1 MPPSPLFVRD
11 AVAEDAEALSA
22 VGTDSF
28 LAAYGDTGDPQA
40 IAEHVEMLFAPRNI
54 VAEMATAEADYKI
67 AMIGNSATGLMKLR
81 SGNVPDVLEPRRV
94 LELQQL
100 YVHSDYQGYGI
111 GRALI
116 DAAVRYARAHDYEA
130 IWLQAWSQADWAIPF
145 YERNLFRRVGEIPYH
160 MGEYVYED
168 WLMLREL

>member
-22 VGTDSF
+22 VGSDSF
-28 LAAYGDTGDPQA
+28 LAAYGDTGDPHA
-40 IAEHVEMLFAPRNI
+40 IAEHVEALFGPGNI
-54 VAEMATAEADYKI
+54 EAEMAKPECDYKI
-67 AMIGNSATGLMKLR
+67 AMIGSIATGLVKLR
-81 SGNVPDVLEPRRV
+81 SGNVPETLGARRV

-130 IWLQAWSQADWAIPF
+130 IWLQTWSQADWAIPF

-160 MGEYVYED
+160 LGDYVYED

>member
-1 MPPSPLFVRD
+1 MRRLTPLASAALALALAAPTV
-11 AVAEDAEALSA
+11 AAELPTEPMSAEDAAALSA

-40 IAEHVEMLFAPRNI
+40 IAEHVELLFAPRNI

-81 SGNVPDVLEPRRV
+81 SGNVPDALERRRV

-130 IWLQAWSQADWAIPF
+130 IWLQAWSN
-145 YERNLFRRVGEIPYH
+145 R
-160 MGEYVYED
+160 
-168 WLMLREL
+168 